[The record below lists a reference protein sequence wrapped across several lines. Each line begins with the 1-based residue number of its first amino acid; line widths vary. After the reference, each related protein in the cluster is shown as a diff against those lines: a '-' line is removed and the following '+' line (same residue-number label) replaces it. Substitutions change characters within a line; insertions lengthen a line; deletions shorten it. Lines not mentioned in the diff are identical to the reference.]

1 MIRLVYKELI
11 ISLGMRKE
19 KLMDWISMMNSFRL
33 GILSLLMD
41 CFNGKIRRLRNIS
54 RKERS

>member
-1 MIRLVYKELI
+1 
-11 ISLGMRKE
+11 MRKE